1 VPSPL
6 ASHCLKCYL
15 PMVNDYHVIVI
26 GGGLAGLTAA
36 LALAGK
42 GFDVMLLEKHPYPRH
57 KVCGE
62 YLSREVQPY
71 LQSLGLPLSEAVVIN
86 RMQLT
91 TINGRSLQTSLPLG
105 GLGISRYALDASLY
119 NKAKAAGVAFK
130 FETVTGLTSH
140 KSGYTVTTSGPG
152 EYRAALVV
160 GAYGKRAALDKE
172 LGRGFIEKPS
182 PWLAVKA
189 HYSIAHWPDELVGL
203 FTFRGGYAGLSKTE
217 TGALNFCYLASYSSF
232 RQAGT
237 IEAYN
242 EQVVSRNPY
251 LREFLGTA
259 KMIFEKPLSI
269 AQISFGPKQAAGN
282 GMLMCGDTAGMI
294 HPLCGNG
301 MAMAI
306 QSARIASELITQY
319 LNQQSSDRKTLLT
332 AYSRNW
338 QQAFGRRL
346 STGRRLQ
353 ALLLNESLSE
363 LAVSSVAR
371 SPWLMRK
378 IISATH
384 GKPFGA

>member
-1 VPSPL
+1 M
-6 ASHCLKCYL
+6 KEYQ
-15 PMVNDYHVIVI
+15 VIII

-36 LALAGK
+36 LALADRGLE
-42 GFDVMLLEKHPYPRH
+42 VMLLEKHAYPRH

-71 LQSLGLPLSEAVVIN
+71 LQSLGLPLREAVVIN

-91 TINGRSLQTSLPLG
+91 TLNGRTVHANLPMG

-119 NKAKAAGVAFK
+119 NKAKAAGVTFV
-130 FETVTGLTSH
+130 FETVIGLSEH
-140 KSGYTVTTSGPG
+140 ESGYTVTTTGPG
-152 EYRAALVV
+152 EYRAGLVI
-160 GAYGKRAALDKE
+160 GAYGKRSGLDKE
-172 LGRGFIEKPS
+172 LGRRFIEKPS

-189 HYSIAHWPDELVGL
+189 HYSYPNWPDNQVGL

-217 TGALNFCYLASYSSF
+217 TGAINFCYLASYNSF

-242 EQVVSRNPY
+242 EKVVSENPY

-259 KMIFEKPLSI
+259 EMIFEKPLSI
-269 AQISFGPKQAAGN
+269 AQISFGPKQSEGN
-282 GMLMCGDTAGMI
+282 GVMMCGDTAGMI

-306 QSARIASELITQY
+306 QSARIATELISRHYSQH
-319 LNQQSSDRKTLLT
+319 SSNRETLLKT
-332 AYSRNW
+332 YRQHW
-338 QQAFGRRL
+338 QRAFSRRL
-346 STGRRLQ
+346 FTGRKLQ
-353 ALLLNESLSE
+353 AVLLNEPLSE
-363 LAVSSVAR
+363 LALSSIAR
-371 SPWLMRK
+371 SPWLMRQ

-384 GKPFGA
+384 GKPSGL

>member
-1 VPSPL
+1 M
-6 ASHCLKCYL
+6 KEY
-15 PMVNDYHVIVI
+15 DVIII

-36 LALAGK
+36 LALAAK
-42 GFDVMLLEKHPYPRH
+42 GFEVMLLEKHSYPRH

-71 LQSLGLPLSEAVVIN
+71 LKSLGLPLREAVVIN

-91 TINGRSLQTSLPLG
+91 TLNGRSVLAELPVG

-119 NKAKAAGVAFK
+119 NKAKAAGVTFV
-130 FETVTGLTSH
+130 FETVIGLSAH
-140 KSGYTVTTSGPG
+140 ESGHTVTTTGPNQ
-152 EYRAALVV
+152 YRAGLVI
-160 GAYGKRAALDKE
+160 GAYGKRSGLDKE
-172 LGRGFIEKPS
+172 LGRVFLEKPS

-189 HYSIAHWPDELVGL
+189 HYSYPNWPDNQVGL

-217 TGALNFCYLASYSSF
+217 TGALNFCYLASYNSF

-242 EQVVSRNPY
+242 EKVVSQNPY

-259 KMIFEKPLSI
+259 EMIFEKPLSI
-269 AQISFGPKQAAGN
+269 AQISFGPKQVEGN

-306 QSARIASELITQY
+306 QSARIASELISRHY
-319 LNQQSSDRKTLLT
+319 SEHSSSSETLLK
-332 AYSRNW
+332 AYRQKW
-338 QQAFGRRL
+338 QQAFSRRL
-346 STGRRLQ
+346 FAGKKLQ
-353 ALLLNESLSE
+353 ALLLNEPLSE
-363 LAVSSVAR
+363 LAMSSIAR
-371 SPWLMRK
+371 SPWLMRQV
-378 IISATH
+378 ISATH
-384 GKPFGA
+384 GKPSGV

>member
-1 VPSPL
+1 M
-6 ASHCLKCYL
+6 KEY
-15 PMVNDYHVIVI
+15 DVIII

-36 LALAGK
+36 LALATK
-42 GFDVMLLEKHPYPRH
+42 GFEVMLLEKHSYPRH

-91 TINGRSLQTSLPLG
+91 TLNGRSVQAELPVG

-119 NKAKAAGVAFK
+119 NKAKAAGVTFV
-130 FETVTGLTSH
+130 FETVTGLSAY
-140 KSGYTVTTSGPG
+140 KSGYTVTTSAPG
-152 EYRAALVV
+152 QYRAGLVI
-160 GAYGKRAALDKE
+160 GAYGKRSALDKE
-172 LGRGFIEKPS
+172 LGRGFIENPS

-189 HYSIAHWPDELVGL
+189 HYTYPDWPDNQVGL

-217 TGALNFCYLASYSSF
+217 SGALNFCYLASYHSF

-242 EQVVSRNPY
+242 EKVVSQNPY
-251 LREFLGTA
+251 LREFLETA
-259 KMIFEKPLSI
+259 EMTFEKPLSI
-269 AQISFGPKQAAGN
+269 AQISFGPKQLEGN

-306 QSARIASELITQY
+306 QSARIASELLSRHY
-319 LNQQSSDRKTLLT
+319 SEHSSDRESLLKAYRQKWQKTF
-332 AYSRNW
+332 S
-338 QQAFGRRL
+338 RRL
-346 STGRRLQ
+346 FAGRKLQ
-353 ALLLNESLSE
+353 ALLLNEPLSE
-363 LAVSSVAR
+363 LALSSIAR
-371 SPWLMRK
+371 SPWLMRQV
-378 IISATH
+378 ISATH
-384 GKPFGA
+384 GKPSGV